1 MTADHYSISGEN
13 KIRVLLVDDSP
24 IVLVL
29 LKRMLATAPD
39 MEVIGTAE
47 NGQVA
52 LDLIPQLK
60 PDVVCTDLNMPVMD
74 GLELTRKVMEQHP
87 TPILVISIAVQKED
101 EGNVFELLRAGAVDV
116 FPKPRGGIQSEEEAF
131 TTELLNKIRV
141 VNGVVVFHKAQSG
154 AAPAQTDAGVS
165 AASTAPRIAAIGAST
180 GGPQALSALLS
191 AVPADFS
198 VPIVCVQHISV
209 GFLCG
214 LVEWLDSQSPLKVLI
229 ADDGTEPQPGHVY
242 FPVEDR
248 HLEIDA
254 EGRLR
259 TVDREHFQ
267 GFRPSVTVLF
277 ESIAKNYGAAAIGI
291 LLTGMGED
299 GAEGLKSMRTAGATT
314 IAQDEATSTV
324 FGMPRQAIEAGA
336 AGHVLGLPE
345 IAPALRRLLGG

>member
-1 MTADHYSISGEN
+1 MTADTTN

-39 MEVIGTAE
+39 IEVIGTAE

-52 LDLIPQLK
+52 LDLIPELK
-60 PDVVCTDLNMPVMD
+60 PDVICTDLNMPVMD
-74 GLELTRKVMEQHP
+74 GLEFTRRVMQEHP

-116 FPKPRGGIQSEEEAF
+116 FPKPRGGIQSEEAAF

-141 VNGVVVFHKAQSG
+141 VNGVVVFHKTQPG
-154 AAPAQTDAGVS
+154 AAPAAAAAPVT

-191 AVPADFS
+191 AVSADIP

-209 GFLCG
+209 GFLGG

-229 ADDGTEPQPGHVY
+229 ADEGMAAEPGHVY
-242 FPVEDR
+242 FPAEDR
-248 HLEIDA
+248 HLIVDA
-254 EGRLR
+254 EGKLHNLEQ
-259 TVDREHFQ
+259 EHFQ

-277 ESIAKNYGAAAIGI
+277 ESIAKSYGAASIGI

-299 GAEGLKSMRTAGATT
+299 GAAGLKSMHTAGATT

-336 AGHVLGLPE
+336 AGHVLGLPD
-345 IAPALRRLLGG
+345 IAPALSRLFAG